1 MGSKQKITTIELR
14 LAALEASMRQVE
26 LVMARLPYNSS
37 QRLSELL
44 DKCDTWLLAESVQ
57 QKQIDDAAMLQ
68 HEHFEFFNGQL
79 KCLKRNLDTVAERA
93 GLDPEMD
100 GFYGDDDL

>member
-1 MGSKQKITTIELR
+1 MELKQKITIELR

-26 LVMARLPYNSS
+26 SVMAKLPYNSS

-44 DKCDTWLLAESVQ
+44 YKCDTWLSAESVQ
-57 QKQIDDAAMLQ
+57 QKQIDDAATLQ
-68 HEHFEFFNGQL
+68 HERFEFLRGQL
-79 KCLKRNLDTVAERA
+79 KCLKRNLDTAAKRA

-100 GFYGDDDL
+100 GFYDDDDL